1 MMKNKLEKTGHKKAY
16 YKAKGFFGI
25 FLFGVLGLSL
35 AAIPVGITY
44 RIAEAQAEAANVA
57 KSDDSAKE
65 EDSSEAKEKGKN
77 YILEGI
83 AQ

>member
-1 MMKNKLEKTGHKKAY
+1 MKNKLEKTGHKKAY

-25 FLFGVLGLSL
+25 FLFGILGLSL

-44 RIAEAQAEAANVA
+44 RIAEAQAEAANV
-57 KSDDSAKE
+57 SQSEDSQKE
-65 EDSSEAKEKGKN
+65 EDSSEAKEKGKT
-77 YILEGI
+77 YFPEGI

>member
-57 KSDDSAKE
+57 KSDDSTKE
-65 EDSSEAKEKGKN
+65 EDSSEAKEKGKI

>member
-1 MMKNKLEKTGHKKAY
+1 MKNKLEKTGHKRGY

-25 FLFGVLGLSL
+25 FLFGILGLSL

-44 RIAEAQAEAANVA
+44 RIAETQAEAANA
-57 KSDDSAKE
+57 SQSEDSQKE
-65 EDSSEAKEKGKN
+65 EDSSEAEEKGKI
-77 YILEGI
+77 YFPEGI

>member
-25 FLFGVLGLSL
+25 FLFGILGLSL

-44 RIAEAQAEAANVA
+44 RIAEAQAEAAEA
-57 KSDDSAKE
+57 SQSDDSKE
-65 EDSSEAKEKGKN
+65 EADSSKEEEKGKI
-77 YILEGI
+77 YFPEGI
-83 AQ
+83 VF